1 MNNDQQLRHSPRESA
16 RRALKTALAQGEW
29 RPGDLLPTEQTLAE
43 HYAVSRPTMR
53 RAIEDLVEEGTLLR
67 QRGGKRE
74 GGLIIRTENRQM

>member
-53 RAIEDLVEEGTLLR
+53 RAIEDLVEEGDLTSSAWG
-67 QRGGKRE
+67 QARGWPHYPH
-74 GGLIIRTENRQM
+74 